1 MNNPSRRTLDW
12 ITTKRPWNS
21 LFSSYQRVALNERNA
36 KLRCIH
42 NNKRGN
48 RKRKRERKKNTFTE
62 EKVKTRIRMN
72 KKGYLQGK
80 KIYIISVEKKGN
92 SVWAQLASSPYI
104 HSAGGFLMKLCEWMQ
119 QSRYKV
125 VERHTAVS
133 LLFRFCFLPFYVC
146 VVFSVGNRKPVAF
159 ERTPGILRGSR
170 VEEKGR
176 EKEKKRKRDARIK

>member
-1 MNNPSRRTLDW
+1 MKETPNCAAFT
-12 ITTKRPWNS
+12 IIKEEIE
-21 LFSSYQRVALNERNA
+21 NERE
-36 KLRCIH
+36 
-42 NNKRGN
+42 
-48 RKRKRERKKNTFTE
+48 REKKHFYWRESENTNQNEQKGLFTGE
-62 EKVKTRIRMN
+62 
-72 KKGYLQGK
+72 
-80 KIYIISVEKKGN
+80 KIYIISVGKKGN